1 MAIAVLYSCAPAPHS
16 LRARLALLCA
26 GLRSELREVDRADP
40 PVPLPAIPLLQ
51 LPSGKLLDN
60 SVAILRWAMERR
72 PELGLWPDSR
82 VRQQSIENL
91 ILANDGPFADA
102 IDNYREAT
110 KKLARS
116 PRDFRIE
123 AEIFLAQLEARL
135 ARTGHL
141 VGDSESLADI
151 AILPF
156 VHTFAEIDRGWFDSS
171 PYLALRSWLN
181 RYRNNPL
188 WQQALQHYPRWYPGA
203 EPRYLDTLGTQAAH
217 RNGHAG

>member
-1 MAIAVLYSCAPAPHS
+1 MAIPVLYSCAPEPHS

-26 GLRSELREVDRADP
+26 GLRSELREVDPAHP

-60 SVAILRWAMERR
+60 SAAILRWAMERR
-72 PELGLWPDSR
+72 PELELWPDSR
-82 VRQQSIENL
+82 VRQQSIDNL
-91 ILANDGPFADA
+91 ILANDGPFAIA
-102 IDNYREAT
+102 LRNYREA
-110 KKLARS
+110 ARLVVLS
-116 PRDFRIE
+116 PRDYRIE

-156 VHTFAEIDRGWFDSS
+156 VHDFAEVDRDWFDSS
-171 PYLALRSWLN
+171 PYLALRGWLGRRGN
-181 RYRNNPL
+181 DPL
-188 WQQALQHYPRWYPGA
+188 WQQALQPAPHWRPGA
-203 EPRYLDTLGTQAAH
+203 EPRYLDTLSPVEH
-217 RNGHAG
+217 HAG

>member
-1 MAIAVLYSCAPAPHS
+1 MAIPVLYSCAPEPHS

-26 GLRSELREVDRADP
+26 GLRSELREIDPDSP
-40 PVPLPAIPLLQ
+40 PVPLPAVPLLQ

-60 SVAILRWAMERR
+60 SAAILRWAMERR

-82 VRQQSIENL
+82 VRQQSIDNL
-91 ILANDGPFADA
+91 ILANDGPFAQA
-102 IDNYREAT
+102 LSNYREAAR
-110 KKLARS
+110 LLVRS
-116 PRDFRIE
+116 PRDFRTE

-156 VHTFAEIDRGWFDSS
+156 IHDFAEIDRDWFDSS
-171 PYLALRSWLN
+171 PYLALRGWLN

-188 WQQALQHYPRWYPGA
+188 WQQALQHVPRWYPGA
-203 EPRYLDTLGTQAAH
+203 EPRYLDTLAPTLIRH
-217 RNGHAG
+217 NGNAG